1 MIDYIGIK
9 VAGGKIKQILDV
21 DKKVAKRIHC
31 NTIKNNQ
38 NTLKID
44 FFIIKTGKNPKSIG
58 NLVVKDLNSLSKGDN
73 AADLVLRMD
82 GTKLLVYVKYKPEG
96 IDQHFSVN
104 FNTDIS
110 KNTVYTES
118 DKTNKYLQYGTYISP
133 DILTPEES
141 DARTIEEQINDD
153 IEEDIFIEEELEKKA
168 DTDKSVVQDDK
179 NKKKKGFSFLK
190 LILFFF
196 YGIFAAALILLL
208 VALTFKE
215 VSINE
220 IFKMI
225 GINLNI
231 NF

>member
-1 MIDYIGIK
+1 M
-9 VAGGKIKQILDV
+9 
-21 DKKVAKRIHC
+21 
-31 NTIKNNQ
+31 
-38 NTLKID
+38 
-44 FFIIKTGKNPKSIG
+44 
-58 NLVVKDLNSLSKGDN
+58 DN
-73 AADLVLRMD
+73 AADLILRMD
-82 GTKLLVYVKYKPEG
+82 GTKLFVYVKYKPEG

-110 KNTVYTES
+110 KTTINTES
-118 DKTNKYLQYGTYISP
+118 EKTNKYLQYGTYISP
-133 DILTPEES
+133 DILTLDES
-141 DARTIEEQINDD
+141 DARTLEEQIKDD
-153 IEEDIFIEEELEKKA
+153 IEEDIFIEEELKKKPDA
-168 DTDKSVVQDDK
+168 DNSVVSGTTHI
-179 NKKKKGFSFLK
+179 KKRFSFLK

-220 IFKMI
+220 IFKII